1 MCAFVKAH
9 EMVHW
14 RFVPFAVNL
23 LKKKKKNINKHFLLV
38 NDMHAEVFL

>member
-23 LKKKKKNINKHFLLV
+23 LKKKKINKHFLLV

>member
-23 LKKKKKNINKHFLLV
+23 LKKKKNINKHFLLV